1 MKITDLL
8 CLQGIDMNG
17 EVANKEE
24 AIDHL
29 VDLMVGTGNISDK
42 LAFKK
47 GILARRSSKY
57 NGNWRRNC
65 NPACPSSS
73 SKKTWTSSNDS

>member
-24 AIDHL
+24 AI
-29 VDLMVGTGNISDK
+29 GSGQYS
-42 LAFKK
+42 
-47 GILARRSSKY
+47 
-57 NGNWRRNC
+57 
-65 NPACPSSS
+65 
-73 SKKTWTSSNDS
+73 

>member
-1 MKITDLL
+1 MNNENYRFIMSA
-8 CLQGIDMNG
+8 GIDMNG

-47 GILARRSSKY
+47 VF
-57 NGNWRRNC
+57 
-65 NPACPSSS
+65 
-73 SKKTWTSSNDS
+73 

>member
-47 GILARRSSKY
+47 VF
-57 NGNWRRNC
+57 
-65 NPACPSSS
+65 
-73 SKKTWTSSNDS
+73 